1 MDDVDKDFK
10 DALQEQEPPSLDR
23 LDSSDEGSEVS
34 EGRNFFGAGLFWGVA
49 AAGVVSVV
57 KSVLTRLGRSAEN
70 DDGDLGGVIAEAVD
84 VDDLNTAI
92 ALGSHANKASMQST
106 GNAFGTLNV
115 PSSTPLTPPPGVE
128 SAA

>member
-1 MDDVDKDFK
+1 LV
-10 DALQEQEPPSLDR
+10 LDY
-23 LDSSDEGSEVS
+23 
-34 EGRNFFGAGLFWGVA
+34 FFGVA
-49 AAGVVSVV
+49 AAGFVTLV
-57 KSVLTRLGRSAEN
+57 KFVLTRLGRSADNE
-70 DDGDLGGVIAEAVD
+70 GDLGGVLADSVD